1 VAELSDA
8 GVVRGRGGEV
18 ARDAREQI
26 LDTAYQLFCRRGIQ
40 AVGIDEIIAQS
51 GVARQTLYRRFG
63 SKQELVL
70 AVLERRA
77 ELWTRAWLQA
87 EVMGRASDPKERLL
101 AVFDVFDEWFQRPD
115 FEGCS
120 FVNVMLEH
128 PDPEDP
134 LHQAAVAYLADIRE
148 FVALLAR
155 EAGIAQPEA
164 LAREWHILMKGSIV
178 SAGEGDRGAARR
190 ARKLAELRLQAEQRP
205 TPV

>member
-1 VAELSDA
+1 MVVIASA
-8 GVVRGRGGEV
+8 G
-18 ARDAREQI
+18 APRDAREQI
-26 LDTAYQLFCRRGIQ
+26 LDTAYHLFCRRGIK

-87 EVMGRASDPKERLL
+87 EVLERSSDPRERLL
-101 AVFDVFDEWFQRPD
+101 AVFDVFDEWFRRTD

-148 FVALLAR
+148 FVAELAR
-155 EAGIAQPEA
+155 QAGIADPEA

-178 SAGEGDRGAARR
+178 SAGEGDRDAAVFARR
-190 ARKLAELRLQAEQRP
+190 LAELRLLAEP
-205 TPV
+205 SPVLA